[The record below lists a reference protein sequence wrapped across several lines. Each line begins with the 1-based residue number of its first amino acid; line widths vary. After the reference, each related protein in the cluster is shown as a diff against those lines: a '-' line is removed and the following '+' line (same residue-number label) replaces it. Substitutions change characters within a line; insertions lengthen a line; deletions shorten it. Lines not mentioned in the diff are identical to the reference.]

1 MNIDARSA
9 GPPLTMP
16 RTIRLVEAKLVPS
29 NRPQATPRKSKIKY
43 AAAAAL
49 LRSEGLWSLGTI
61 LLGNRVFMD
70 RSAGVFPWHALSR
83 CPGRLFPQEACSNA
97 SWQKSLISEPS
108 GLVQADLTDDRV
120 MMQCRR
126 SRSMDR
132 SAGVFPWH
140 DLSRCPGRLFPQEAC
155 SNASWQKS
163 LISEPSGL
171 VQADLTDDRVM
182 MQCRRSRSVA
192 AVLSSL
198 FPE

>member
-1 MNIDARSA
+1 MSPSALHGCAPSSKQKTEEFESPHSRGSPIPKLMNIDARSA
-9 GPPLTMP
+9 GPPSTMP
-16 RTIRLVEAKLVPS
+16 QTIRLVEAKLVPS

-108 GLVQADLTDDRV
+108 GLVQADLPRDRV
-120 MMQCRR
+120 MIQCRR
-126 SRSMDR
+126 SRS
-132 SAGVFPWH
+132 A
-140 DLSRCPGRLFPQEAC
+140 
-155 SNASWQKS
+155 
-163 LISEPSGL
+163 
-171 VQADLTDDRVM
+171 
-182 MQCRRSRSVA
+182 A
-192 AVLSSL
+192 AVLSTL
-198 FPE
+198 IPE

>member
-1 MNIDARSA
+1 MAVSPGSLTAVRRFCRFGKRNFLPLMIMNTDARSA

-49 LRSEGLWSLGTI
+49 LRSEGLWSQGTI
-61 LLGNRVFMD
+61 LLGNRAFMD

-83 CPGRLFPQEACSNA
+83 CPGRLFPQEAYSNA
-97 SWQKSLISEPS
+97 SWQ
-108 GLVQADLTDDRV
+108 TY
-120 MMQCRR
+120 
-126 SRSMDR
+126 
-132 SAGVFPWH
+132 
-140 DLSRCPGRLFPQEAC
+140 
-155 SNASWQKS
+155 